1 MMGTQRKDKAHLSIG
16 FELLKRESHL
26 CVFTIGIYM
35 VLVVSEVVQFPR
47 IAKGLPRDAKVV
59 PGVYWL
65 ITLYSQTRS
74 AE

>member
-47 IAKGLPRDAKVV
+47 IAKGLP
-59 PGVYWL
+59 
-65 ITLYSQTRS
+65 
-74 AE
+74 